1 MQHKQPFTEAV
12 DLEIIMLSLAHFDGD
27 LSTMVQTLESTPHH
41 PLSST
46 PLDRVKTV
54 ADWQNHHNQDLFSL
68 LPTRAKAAVEE
79 SLNMKKQMK
88 DSIEQ
93 DPESIDSKVNELI
106 LFLHKDPYMLIDQL
120 VMEQQ
125 TALPPL
131 LKALKNKRLFD
142 PLYPGFGHSL
152 LYVID
157 AIQGIEDSEAIEPL
171 FEALLEQNNFL
182 EDRLLD
188 ALASFGTASENYL
201 LQILENRP
209 FSIRTSYAA
218 KALNFLKTPEVALA
232 AVDALCDPSIT
243 KHPALTSYL
252 ISLLD
257 ALEEE
262 NRKSILEQLLDET
275 HLSKEH
281 QDEIKL
287 FC

>member
-27 LSTMVQTLESTPHH
+27 LSVMVQTLETTPHH
-41 PLSST
+41 PLSSI

-54 ADWQNHHNQDLFSL
+54 ADWQNHHSQDLFSL

-88 DSIEQ
+88 ESIEQ
-93 DPESIDSKVNELI
+93 DPESIDSKVSELI

-188 ALASFGTASENYL
+188 AIASFGTASENYM

-218 KALNFLKTPEVALA
+218 KALNFLKTSEVALA

-281 QDEIKL
+281 QDEIRL